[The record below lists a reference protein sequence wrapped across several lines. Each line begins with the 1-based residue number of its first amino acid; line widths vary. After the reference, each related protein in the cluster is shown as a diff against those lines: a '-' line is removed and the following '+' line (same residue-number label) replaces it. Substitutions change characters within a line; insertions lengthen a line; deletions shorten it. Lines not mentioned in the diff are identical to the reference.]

1 MGSSLLL
8 FAAGLAVTFAL
19 ALPLARLLVGRAS
32 GDDGGAGGAT
42 GPLRPLADKVD
53 PWGAAAVIVIAGA
66 AATAALVWLLGE
78 ALVRL
83 QSSVDTPVY
92 DWMGDHAPKG
102 AWWPRLNQ
110 AVTEMGNSRPSQVV
124 VVVSSVA
131 LAVLWR
137 RRAWWLPPLAIVATY
152 LAERFGQQ
160 FLKAQVPRLHPAG
173 SQLGGYPSGGVA
185 RVVAVW
191 GIVAILTLLVLPS
204 LSRPARVLVW
214 TALAVAAYVEGWTR
228 TYLLRHWL
236 TDVLAGLVFGGLLLA
251 VSATATLVLARATDR
266 RPLTRRS
273 PNKVGFGKR
282 RHPAAVD

>member
-8 FAAGLAVTFAL
+8 FAAGLAVTLAL
-19 ALPLARLLVGRAS
+19 AVPLARLLVRRVSGVDAGSGEPTGRV
-32 GDDGGAGGAT
+32 
-42 GPLRPLADKVD
+42 GPLVD
-53 PWGAAAVIVIAGA
+53 RIGPWGAAAVIVAAGV
-66 AATAALVWLLGE
+66 AATVALVWLLGE
-78 ALVRL
+78 VLVRL
-83 QSSVDTPVY
+83 QSSVDRPVY
-92 DWMGDHAPKG
+92 DWMGDHAPKR

-131 LAVLWR
+131 LAVAWR
-137 RRAWWLPPLAIVATY
+137 RRAWWLPPLVIVATY

-191 GIVAILTLLVLPS
+191 GIVLLLTLLVLPS
-204 LSRPARVLVW
+204 LSRGARALAW
-214 TALAVAAYVEGWTR
+214 TALAVATFVEGWTR

-236 TDVLAGLVFGGLLLA
+236 TDVIGGLVFGGLLLA
-251 VSATATLVLARATDR
+251 VFATATLVLARAPGARTDER
-266 RPLTRRS
+266 
-273 PNKVGFGKR
+273 G
-282 RHPAAVD
+282 AVA